1 MQANDRGILSK
12 PIQFFDK
19 LQELFSGCT
28 ADGSFMQDASTA
40 GDPDQDDSERL
51 DMLNDMANYD
61 DTDDPHGQDSDKLQ
75 SDSDDCQEVAALG
88 ASASTQVSSF
98 SVKSIK
104 PNKRNF
110 KRFGK
115 HTVPAAARVGRASKF
130 NTKPSPACADDD
142 TNVEITNTL
151 RGIQENL
158 GKPVQ
163 VAPLPDPNGPLW
175 DMLKNIALTPDDRLA
190 VGMHLC
196 KPEFQVQRGFLIN
209 MGQEYL
215 ERWVFNHLSGGDL
228 GGN

>member
-1 MQANDRGILSK
+1 MHQL
-12 PIQFFDK
+12 
-19 LQELFSGCT
+19 
-28 ADGSFMQDASTA
+28 
-40 GDPDQDDSERL
+40 
-51 DMLNDMANYD
+51 
-61 DTDDPHGQDSDKLQ
+61 
-75 SDSDDCQEVAALG
+75 ALK
-88 ASASTQVSSF
+88 F

-151 RGIQENL
+151 CGIQENL

-196 KPEFQVQRGFLIN
+196 KPEFQVQRSFLIN